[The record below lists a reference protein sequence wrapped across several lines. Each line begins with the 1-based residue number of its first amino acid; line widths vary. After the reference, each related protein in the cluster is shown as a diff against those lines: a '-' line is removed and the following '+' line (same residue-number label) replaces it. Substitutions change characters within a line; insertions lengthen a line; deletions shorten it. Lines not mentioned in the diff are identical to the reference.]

1 MSHHYA
7 NREVHVTAQE
17 RAHPA
22 LRVLARACIALARH
36 ELASSQ
42 QQAAPT
48 AKNGRLEVPR
58 G

>member
-22 LRVLARACIALARH
+22 LRVLSRACIALARH
-36 ELASSQ
+36 ELATERRTSPP
-42 QQAAPT
+42 AAGG
-48 AKNGRLEVPR
+48 AKAEARHD
-58 G
+58 

>member
-1 MSHHYA
+1 MSHHYV

-36 ELASSQ
+36 ELAAERRTSPP
-42 QQAAPT
+42 AAGGAPK
-48 AKNGRLEVPR
+48 AARHD
-58 G
+58 